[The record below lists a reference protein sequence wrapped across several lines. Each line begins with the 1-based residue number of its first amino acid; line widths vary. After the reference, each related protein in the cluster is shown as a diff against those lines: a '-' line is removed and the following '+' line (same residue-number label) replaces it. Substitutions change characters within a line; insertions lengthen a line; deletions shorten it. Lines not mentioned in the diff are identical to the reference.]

1 MEDERNSA
9 GPVVVSAN
17 WYRFRRSER
26 IHHDRVMSV
35 CFLWALE
42 GVGLLDSSGHK
53 FEVTPSCVLRLPWG
67 HDVTY
72 MADARSPFHL
82 GTVHV
87 VPRHDH
93 ADPVMP
99 QVAHLSNDPLFDA
112 KGRADEPHGQRG
124 PRWMDAA
131 SGAGRRVASLGSLTI
146 ERLHHRDFNEEIF
159 RALGVLFMDDNA
171 NWDRPDQQAPSA
183 PPAVET
189 MTAYIAQHLA
199 AGLTVADVARAG
211 DCSPATAQRLFGQH
225 IGRSVSAYVR
235 ALRMKEA
242 ATLLRTSG
250 MQVREVAQT
259 VGFDDPLYFS
269 RVFRRN
275 FGMPPSRYARKQIRP

>member
-1 MEDERNSA
+1 MEDERNRA

-35 CFLWALE
+35 CFLWAAE
-42 GVGLLDSSGHK
+42 GAGLIISSGRE
-53 FEVTPSCVLRLPWG
+53 FEVTSSCVLRLPWG
-67 HDVTY
+67 HDVAY
-72 MADARSPFHL
+72 MADTRSPFHL

-87 VPRHDH
+87 VPQHDH
-93 ADPVMP
+93 TDPVKP
-99 QVAHLSNDPLFDA
+99 QVAHLPNEPLFDA
-112 KGRADEPHGQRG
+112 KGRADVPHG
-124 PRWMDAA
+124 PRAPRRVDA
-131 SGAGRRVASLGSLTI
+131 SNPSGRRLASLGALTI
-146 ERLHHRDFNEEIF
+146 ERFHLGDFDEEIF
-159 RALGVLFMDDNA
+159 RALGVLLMDEDA
-171 NWDRPDQQAPSA
+171 NWDRHDQHAPSA

-189 MTAYIAQHLA
+189 MTGFIRQHLA

-211 DCSPATAQRLFGQH
+211 DCSPTTAQRLFGRYT
-225 IGRSVSAYVR
+225 GRSVSAYVR

-242 ATLLRTSG
+242 ASLLRTSG
-250 MQVREVAQT
+250 MQVHEVARE

-275 FGMPPSRYARKQIRP
+275 FGMPPSRYARAQIRP